1 MLLSRF
7 RGTSKNR
14 FFFRLLEVVEVALF
28 DGQKASRNKRKA
40 STRVLIHGEFDSVH
54 GLPPGPRGHAELT
67 PFLAVQ
73 ASFFI
78 EVLKYRSESIRTD
91 QKLFS

>member
-7 RGTSKNR
+7 LGTSKNR

-28 DGQKASRNKRKA
+28 DGQNASRQKRKA
-40 STRVLIHGEFDSVH
+40 SNMVLIHLEFDSVH

-67 PFLAVQ
+67 PFLAV
-73 ASFFI
+73 
-78 EVLKYRSESIRTD
+78 
-91 QKLFS
+91 

>member
-7 RGTSKNR
+7 RGSSKNR

-67 PFLAVQ
+67 PFLAV
-73 ASFFI
+73 
-78 EVLKYRSESIRTD
+78 
-91 QKLFS
+91 